1 LGCEKCGIPGHPH
14 RRGREKEPG
23 NQSFPPIEQ
32 ERNCDLCDNMNKK
45 NDPAITRKEEEEE
58 EDALGLGFSPPAKP
72 SRAKPSPSRYC

>member
-1 LGCEKCGIPGHPH
+1 
-14 RRGREKEPG
+14 
-23 NQSFPPIEQ
+23 
-32 ERNCDLCDNMNKK
+32 MNKK